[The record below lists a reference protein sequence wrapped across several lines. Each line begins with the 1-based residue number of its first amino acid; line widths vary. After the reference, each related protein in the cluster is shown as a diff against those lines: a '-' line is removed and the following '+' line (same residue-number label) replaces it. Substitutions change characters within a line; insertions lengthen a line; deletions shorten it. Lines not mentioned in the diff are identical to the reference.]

1 MALTYKQRAV
11 EVMRHMVTHDGNG
24 GHGYTWDA
32 RWGDGTHEYVSL
44 SDGFVAT
51 ISNGDY
57 DCSSAVI
64 SAWEAVLPGCTAD
77 ATYTG
82 NMRRELVATGLWEWH
97 PWSDDYTM
105 EPGDI
110 LLNEAH
116 HAAMCIADN
125 FTIAQFSI
133 NEFGGVYG
141 GKQGDQTGSE
151 SNIRAFYNY
160 PWDGVLAY
168 VGPNPEGDISKPAT
182 PSEAEKLEV
191 DGYWGSKTTLAL
203 QRRYGTE
210 ADGEVWHQWK
220 ANIDAQPALTSGWVC
235 DKSQKGSPLI
245 RALQADVGVTTDGIF
260 GPVTVKALQ
269 KKLGFYQSG
278 VLDEGCECVREMQKR
293 LNDGL
298 F

>member
-11 EVMRHMVTHDGNG
+11 EVMRHMVAHDGDG

-32 RWGDGTHEYVSL
+32 RWGDGTHEALVL
-44 SDGFVAT
+44 SDETAVV

-64 SAWEAVLPGCTAD
+64 TAWEAVLPGSTAG

-82 NMRRELVATGLWEWH
+82 NMRREFVATGLWEWH
-97 PWSDDYTM
+97 PWDDDYTM

-110 LLNEAH
+110 VLNEAYH
-116 HAAMCIADN
+116 TAMCIGGD
-125 FTIAQFSI
+125 FTLAQFSI
-133 NEFGGVYG
+133 NERGGVHG
-141 GKQGDQTGSE
+141 GRQGDQTGYE
-151 SNIRAFYNY
+151 SNVKAFYSY

-168 VGPNPEGDISKPAT
+168 IGPNPSDGSLAPSAPAGN
-182 PSEAEKLEV
+182 SALVV

-203 QRRYGTE
+203 QKHYGTE

-220 ANIDAQPALTSGWVC
+220 AHIEAFPALTSGWVC
-235 DKSQKGSPLI
+235 DSSQKGSPVI
-245 RALQADVGVTTDGIF
+245 RALQGDLGVPTDGIL
-260 GPVTVKALQ
+260 GPATVGALQ
-269 KKLGFYQSG
+269 KKLGIHQSG
-278 VLDEGCECVREMQKR
+278 TLGEGCECVKEMQRR
-293 LNDGL
+293 LSAGA